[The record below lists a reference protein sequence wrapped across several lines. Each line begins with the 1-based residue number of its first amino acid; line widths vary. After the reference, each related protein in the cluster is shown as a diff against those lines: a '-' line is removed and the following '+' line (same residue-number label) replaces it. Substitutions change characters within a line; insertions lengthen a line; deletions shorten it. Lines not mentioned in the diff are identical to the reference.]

1 MKFFI
6 LSLLILGLPRFT
18 FSQTTEGEP
27 PVEVQVE
34 DQVDEQVDEKVEA
47 KSWPIDP
54 LEYHKLMNDYRVSLG
69 LRPLEYLVPIQKVAR
84 YHSQGMAFRKR
95 PFGHIGW
102 QSRCR
107 WLNKSLK
114 AKNCGEIVAF
124 GQKTPE
130 AVLKAWIE
138 SPEHKESLEKPHWT
152 HTGLGIAR
160 NSYGRIYWTQMFV
173 KLESVEANSNR

>member
-1 MKFFI
+1 MKHI
-6 LSLLILGLPRFT
+6 LFLVCILGFSHLS
-18 FSQTTEGEP
+18 FSQV
-27 PVEVQVE
+27 PVVQSPWEEAHEVS
-34 DQVDEQVDEKVEA
+34 
-47 KSWPIDP
+47 SWPIDP
-54 LEYHKLMNDYRVSLG
+54 LEYHKLMNEYRVSIG
-69 LRPLEYLVPIQKVAR
+69 LKPLEYLVPVEKVAR
-84 YHSQGMAFRKR
+84 YHSQGMASKKR

-102 QSRCR
+102 QYRCK

-138 SPEHKESLEKPHWT
+138 SQDHRESLEKPDWT

-173 KLESVEANSNR
+173 KLDLPDAPVSPQENKNH